1 MNEAIDIVILCLL
14 ILIAV
19 LYISIY
25 FKFFGWLG
33 NKLRSLFLLVKKHLF
48 KSDKN

>member
-1 MNEAIDIVILCLL
+1 MNEAIDIVILCSL

-19 LYISIY
+19 LFISIY

-33 NKLRSLFLLVKKHLF
+33 DKLRSLFLLAKKYLF
-48 KSDKN
+48 KSNKN